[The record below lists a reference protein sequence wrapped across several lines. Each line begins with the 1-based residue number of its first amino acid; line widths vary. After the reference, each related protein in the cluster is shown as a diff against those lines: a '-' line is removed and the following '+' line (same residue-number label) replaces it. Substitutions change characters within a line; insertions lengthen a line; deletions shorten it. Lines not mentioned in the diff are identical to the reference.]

1 MLPRRTLLLLVVV
14 LGTLTGAARQSPAQ
28 PRPKADPGKHPWYVD
43 DAEYLDRLTATLSGL
58 AATGKCLPP
67 DRVAKKI
74 AKDGTCAITPAKP
87 GDRPLA
93 PEEVYKLALPGTFA
107 IGCVLRPEKPGDDYE
122 TGWFATAWAVA
133 ADGVLV
139 TNWHV
144 FEDADRAYFGAAN
157 HKGEVF
163 PVTDI
168 LAVNKKADVAVVKV
182 AGKGFAPLP
191 VAAEPAE
198 VGSWV
203 GVLSHPGHQWFT
215 FTQGHVTRYTKNF
228 GDTPEA
234 KGERWMTVT
243 ADFAGGSSGGPVLNR
258 FGAVVGMACLT
269 SNIDF
274 DGEDPPADDKKDP
287 PRKPNPDDPPKKKPD
302 PKAPEP
308 PGPPAESRVQMIVK
322 LTVPAGQ
329 VRKVLADG
337 R

>member
-1 MLPRRTLLLLVVV
+1 VT
-14 LGTLTGAARQSPAQ
+14 
-28 PRPKADPGKHPWYVD
+28 
-43 DAEYLDRLTATLSGL
+43 ERLTEL
-58 AATGKCLPP
+58 AEAGKCITP
-67 DRVAKKI
+67 DAVARKV
-74 AKDGTCAITPAKP
+74 AKDGTCTVTPTKP
-87 GDRPLA
+87 GEAPLA
-93 PEEVYKLALPGTFA
+93 PEEVYKRALPGVFTL
-107 IGCVLRPEKPGDDYE
+107 GCVLKPEKAEDDYE
-122 TGWFATAWAVA
+122 TGWFATAWALT

-139 TNWHV
+139 TNWHI
-144 FEDADRAYFGAAN
+144 FEKAERAYFGAAN

-215 FTQGHVTRYTKNF
+215 FTQGHVTRYTRNF
-228 GDTPEA
+228 GGPEA
-234 KGERWMTVT
+234 RGERWMSVT
-243 ADFAGGSSGGPVLNR
+243 AEFAGGSSGGPVLNR

-274 DGEDPPADDKKDP
+274 DGDDPPPDDPKAPRP
-287 PRKPNPDDPPKKKPD
+287 PEKKPNPDEVPRKKPD
-302 PKAPEP
+302 EKAPK
-308 PGPPAESRVQMIVK
+308 PPAVVESRVQMIVK
-322 LTVPAGQ
+322 LAVPAAQ
-329 VRKVLADG
+329 IRKVLAAD